1 MSARSQSSVGKNSG
15 RDTFNRAA
23 GEKCDYPVPF
33 SLRLT
38 FEERAALERAAADM
52 PLGAYIRS
60 RILGEDARPRKTR
73 NKRPVEDYAALG
85 QVLSE
90 LGRSRIANNL
100 NQLAHAANSGSL
112 PVTPDTEAALVESCR
127 DVQAL
132 RAEVIRA
139 LGLRSTIEP

>member
-1 MSARSQSSVGKNSG
+1 MSARSNVSGKNGTSRYAFG
-15 RDTFNRAA
+15 RAA
-23 GEKCDYPVPF
+23 GEKRDYPVPF

-38 FEERAALERAAADM
+38 FEERAALEQAAADM

-73 NKRPVEDYAALG
+73 NTRPVEDHQALG
-85 QVLSE
+85 QVLGE

-112 PVTPDTEAALVESCR
+112 PVTPDTEAAMMEACR
-127 DVQAL
+127 EVQAL
-132 RAEVIRA
+132 RAEEMRA
-139 LGLRSTIEP
+139 LGLRSKIEL

>member
-1 MSARSQSSVGKNSG
+1 MSARSNDSGRKNSG
-15 RDTFNRAA
+15 RDAFGRAV
-23 GEKCDYPVPF
+23 GKKRDYPAPF

-38 FEERAALERAAADM
+38 FEERAALEQAAADM

-73 NKRPVEDYAALG
+73 NKRPVEDHQALG
-85 QVLSE
+85 QVLGE
-90 LGRSRIANNL
+90 LGRSRIADNL

-112 PVTPDTEAALVESCR
+112 PVTPDTEAALMEACR
-127 DVQAL
+127 EVQAL
-132 RAEVIRA
+132 RAEVMRA